1 MFEQISEKFEAIFH
15 RLSGQA
21 RISDDN
27 ISDAVREV
35 RRALLEGDVNY
46 KVARQFTDEVQK
58 KAVGRGVV
66 KSLNPGQVFV
76 KIVYD
81 ELVQLLGGTT
91 SELELTQ
98 DIPNVIMIAGLQG
111 SGKTTFAAKLAN
123 HLRAKG
129 RYPLLVACDV
139 HRPAAIDQLETLGRQ
154 INIPV
159 YLERGESAVEIAKR
173 SIDYARKNARDIAI
187 IDTAGRLHVDEEM
200 MREAEGVKSAVNP
213 HQILFVVDSMTGQD
227 AVNTAQEFNRRLN
240 FNGVVLTKLDGDAR
254 GGAALSVRS
263 VVQKPIKFVSLG
275 EKLDQLEVFH
285 PDRMASRILGMGDVV
300 TLVEKVQQQVDETKA
315 AKLEQ
320 RLRKNEFT
328 LEDFRDQLREI
339 KKMGPLKD
347 VLSMIPGVSSAVRN
361 ATVDEKALVRI
372 ESVINSMTIAER
384 EKPHIIDGR
393 RRKRIAA
400 GSGTTVQDINRLLK
414 QFSEMQRM
422 FKTLSK
428 GKFGKAALANAAY
441 GIPHAKTKF
450 K

>member
-1 MFEQISEKFEAIFH
+1 MFEQISEKFEGIFR
-15 RLSGQA
+15 RLGGQA
-21 RISDDN
+21 RISDEN

-46 KVARQFTDEVQK
+46 KVARQFTEEVQK
-58 KAVGRGVV
+58 KAVGKEVI

-81 ELVQLLGGTT
+81 EMVGLLGGAT

-98 DIPNVIMIAGLQG
+98 EIPNVIMIAGLQG

-139 HRPAAIDQLETLGRQ
+139 HRPAAVDQLETLGQQ
-154 INIPV
+154 ISIPV
-159 YLERGESAVEIAKR
+159 YVERGEGAAEIASR
-173 SIDYARKNARDIAI
+173 SLDFARKNARDIAI
-187 IDTAGRLHVDEEM
+187 IDTAGRLHIDEEM
-200 MREAEGVKSAVNP
+200 MREAEAVKSAVNP

-227 AVNTAQEFNRRLN
+227 AVNTAQEFNKRLN
-240 FNGVVLTKLDGDAR
+240 FSGVVLTKLDGDAR

-300 TLVEKVQQQVDETKA
+300 TLVEKVQEQVDEKKA
-315 AKLEQ
+315 DKLEQ
-320 RLRKNEFT
+320 RLRRNEFT
-328 LEDFRDQLREI
+328 LEDFRDQLRQI

-347 VLSMIPGVSSAVRN
+347 VLSMIPGISGAVRN
-361 ATVDEKALVRI
+361 AVIDDKALVRI
-372 ESVINSMTIAER
+372 EAMISSMTVTER
-384 EKPHIIDGR
+384 EKPAIIDGR

-400 GSGTTVQDINRLLK
+400 GSGTTVQEINRLLK

-428 GKFGKAALANAAY
+428 GKFGKAALANMRF
-441 GIPHAKTKF
+441 PL
-450 K
+450 

>member
-1 MFEQISEKFEAIFH
+1 MFEQISEKFEGIFH

-21 RISDDN
+21 RISDEN
-27 ISDAVREV
+27 IADAVREV

-46 KVARQFTDEVQK
+46 KVARQFTDDVQK
-58 KAVGRGVV
+58 KAIGKDVV

-81 ELVQLLGGTT
+81 EMVQLLGGST
-91 SELELTQ
+91 SELEITQ

-123 HLRAKG
+123 YLKTKG

-139 HRPAAIDQLETLGRQ
+139 HRPAAIDQLETLGQQ

-159 YLERGESAVEIAKR
+159 FLDRGAAAADIASR

-187 IDTAGRLHVDEEM
+187 VDTAGRLHIDEEM
-200 MREAEGVKSAVNP
+200 MREAEDVKAAVNP
-213 HQILFVVDSMTGQD
+213 HQILFVVDAMTGQD
-227 AVNTAQEFNRRLN
+227 AVNTAQEFNRRLD
-240 FNGVVLTKLDGDAR
+240 FGGVVLTKLDGDAR
-254 GGAALSVRS
+254 GGAALSVRT

-285 PDRMASRILGMGDVV
+285 PERMASRILGMGDVV
-300 TLVEKVQQQVDETKA
+300 TLVEKVQEQVDEKKA
-315 AKLEQ
+315 EKLEQ
-320 RLRKNEFT
+320 RLRRNEFT
-328 LEDFRDQLREI
+328 LEDFRDQLRQI

-347 VLSMIPGVSSAVRN
+347 VLSMIPGVAGAVRN
-361 ATVDEKALVRI
+361 AVIDDKALVRVEAI
-372 ESVINSMTIAER
+372 ISSMTVSER
-384 EKPHIIDGR
+384 EKPQIIDGR

-400 GSGTTVQDINRLLK
+400 GSGTTVQEINRLLK

-428 GKFGKAALANAAY
+428 GKFGKAALANMRF
-441 GIPHAKTKF
+441 PL
-450 K
+450 

>member
-1 MFEQISEKFEAIFH
+1 MFEQISEKFEGIFR

-21 RISDDN
+21 RITDEN

-46 KVARQFTDEVQK
+46 KVARQFTEDVQK
-58 KAVGRGVV
+58 VAVGKDVA

-81 ELVQLLGGTT
+81 EMVKVLGGAT

-98 DIPNVIMIAGLQG
+98 EIPNVVMIAGLQG

-123 HLRAKG
+123 HLRSKG

-139 HRPAAIDQLETLGRQ
+139 HRPAAIDQLETLGQ
-154 INIPV
+154 QLGIPV
-159 YLERGESAVEIAKR
+159 YSERGASAVDIASK

-200 MREAEGVKSAVNP
+200 MREAEGVKDAVKP
-213 HQILFVVDSMTGQD
+213 HRILFVVDSMTGQD

-240 FNGVVLTKLDGDAR
+240 FDGVVLTKLDGDAR
-254 GGAALSVRS
+254 GGAAMSIRS

-300 TLVEKVQQQVDETKA
+300 TLVEKVQEQVDEKNA
-315 AKLEQ
+315 ARLEQ
-320 RLRKNEFT
+320 RLKKNEFT
-328 LEDFRDQLREI
+328 LEDFRDQLRQI

-347 VLSMIPGVSSAVRN
+347 VLSMIPGVSGAIRN
-361 ATVDEKALVRI
+361 ATIDEKALVRI
-372 ESVINSMTIAER
+372 EAMINSMTISER

-428 GKFGKAALANAAY
+428 GKFGRAALANMRF
-441 GIPHAKTKF
+441 PL
-450 K
+450 

>member
-1 MFEQISEKFEAIFH
+1 MFEQISEKFESIFR

-21 RISDDN
+21 RISEEN

-58 KAVGRGVV
+58 KAIGKDVV
-66 KSLNPGQVFV
+66 KSLNPGQVFI

-91 SELELTQ
+91 SELKLTD
-98 DIPNVIMIAGLQG
+98 DIPNVIMVAGLQG

-123 HLRAKG
+123 HLKNKG

-139 HRPAAIDQLETLGRQ
+139 HRPAAVDQLETLGRQ
-154 INIPV
+154 IDVPV
-159 YLERGESAVEIAKR
+159 YLDRGNSAVEIAKD

-200 MREAEGVKSAVNP
+200 MREAEEIRTSVNP

-227 AVNTAQEFNRRLN
+227 AVNTALEFNRRLD

-254 GGAALSVRS
+254 GGAALSIRS
-263 VVQKPIKFVSLG
+263 VVQKPIKFVSIG

-300 TLVEKVQQQVDETKA
+300 TLVEKVQAQVDERKVER
-315 AKLEQ
+315 LEQ
-320 RLRKNEFT
+320 RLRKNEFD
-328 LEDFRDQLREI
+328 LEDFLDQLRQI

-347 VLSMIPGVSSAVRN
+347 MLSMIPGISNAVRN
-361 ATVDEKALVRI
+361 AEIDEKALVRI
-372 ESVINSMTIAER
+372 EAMINSMTTEER
-384 EKPHIIDGR
+384 RKPHIIDGR

-400 GSGTTVQDINRLLK
+400 GSGTSVQDINRLLK
-414 QFSEMQRM
+414 QFAEMQKM
-422 FKTLSK
+422 FKTFSK
-428 GKFGKAALANAAY
+428 GRFGRAALANMR
-441 GIPHAKTKF
+441 F
-450 K
+450 R

>member
-1 MFEQISEKFEAIFH
+1 MFEQISEKFEGIFH

-21 RISDDN
+21 RISDEN

-46 KVARQFTDEVQK
+46 KVARQFTEEVQK
-58 KAVGRGVV
+58 KAIGKEVV

-81 ELVQLLGGTT
+81 ELVQLLGSST
-91 SELELTQ
+91 SELELTE

-123 HLRAKG
+123 HLKAKG
-129 RYPLLVACDV
+129 RYPLLVACDI
-139 HRPAAIDQLETLGRQ
+139 HRPAAIDQLEMLGQQ
-154 INIPV
+154 ISIPV
-159 YLERGESAVEIAKR
+159 YLDRNASAAEIASR
-173 SIDYARKNARDIAI
+173 SVDYARKNARDIAI
-187 IDTAGRLHVDEEM
+187 IDTAGRLHIDEEM
-200 MREAEGVKSAVNP
+200 MREAEAVKSAVRP

-263 VVQKPIKFVSLG
+263 VVEKPIKFVSLG

-300 TLVEKVQQQVDETKA
+300 SFVEKVQEQVDEKKA
-315 AKLEQ
+315 EKLEQ
-320 RLRKNEFT
+320 RLRRNELT
-328 LEDFRDQLREI
+328 LEDFRDQLKQI

-347 VLSMIPGVSSAVRN
+347 VLSMIPGMSGAVRN
-361 ATVDEKALVRI
+361 ASVDDKALVRI
-372 ESVINSMTIAER
+372 EAMISSMTISER
-384 EKPHIIDGR
+384 ERPNIIDGR

-400 GSGTTVQDINRLLK
+400 GSGTTVQEINRLLK

-428 GKFGKAALANAAY
+428 GKFGKASLANMRF
-441 GIPHAKTKF
+441 PL
-450 K
+450 

>member
-1 MFEQISEKFEAIFH
+1 MFEQISEKFESIFH

-21 RISDDN
+21 RISEQN
-27 ISDAVREV
+27 VSDAVREV
-35 RRALLEGDVNY
+35 RRALLEADVNY
-46 KVARQFTDEVQK
+46 KVARQFTEEVQK
-58 KAVGRGVV
+58 NAIGKNVV

-81 ELVQLLGGTT
+81 ELVQTLGGTS

-111 SGKTTFAAKLAN
+111 SGKTTFAAKLAD
-123 HLRAKG
+123 HLKTKG
-129 RYPLLVACDV
+129 HYPLLVACDV
-139 HRPAAIDQLETLGRQ
+139 HRPAAIDQLETLGKQ
-154 INIPV
+154 ISVPV
-159 YLERGESAVEIAKR
+159 YLERGSSAVDIAAK
-173 SIDYARKNARDIAI
+173 SIAYARMNARNIAI

-200 MREAEGVKSAVNP
+200 MREAEAVRSAVNP

-227 AVNTAQEFNRRLN
+227 AVNTALEFNRRLN
-240 FNGVVLTKLDGDAR
+240 FSGVVLTKLDGDAR

-300 TLVEKVQQQVDETKA
+300 TLVEKVQQQVDDKKA
-315 AKLEQ
+315 EKLEQ
-320 RLRKNEFT
+320 RLRRNEFN

-347 VLSMIPGVSSAVRN
+347 VLSMIPGVSSAIRN
-361 ATVDEKALVRI
+361 TTVDEKALVRI
-372 ESVINSMTIAER
+372 EAIISSMTLEER
-384 EKPHIIDGR
+384 DKPHIIDGR
-393 RRKRIAA
+393 RRRRIAA
-400 GSGTTVQDINRLLK
+400 GSGTTVQDINKLLK

-422 FKTLSK
+422 FKTLSR
-428 GKFGKAALANAAY
+428 GKRHSVGR
-441 GIPHAKTKF
+441 
-450 K
+450 

>member
-1 MFEQISEKFEAIFH
+1 MFEQISEKFEGIFR

-21 RISDDN
+21 RITDEN

-46 KVARQFTDEVQK
+46 KVARQFTEDVQK
-58 KAVGRGVV
+58 VAVGRDVA

-81 ELVQLLGGTT
+81 EMVKVLGGAT

-98 DIPNVIMIAGLQG
+98 EIPNVVMIAGLQG

-123 HLRAKG
+123 HLRSKG

-139 HRPAAIDQLETLGRQ
+139 HRPAAIDQLETLGQ
-154 INIPV
+154 QLGIPV
-159 YLERGESAVEIAKR
+159 YSERGASAVDIASK

-200 MREAEGVKSAVNP
+200 MREAEGVKDAVKP
-213 HQILFVVDSMTGQD
+213 HRILFVVDSMTGQD

-240 FNGVVLTKLDGDAR
+240 FDGVVLTKLDGDAR
-254 GGAALSVRS
+254 GGAAMSIRS

-300 TLVEKVQQQVDETKA
+300 TLVEKVQEQVDEKNA
-315 AKLEQ
+315 ARLEQ
-320 RLRKNEFT
+320 RLKKNEFT
-328 LEDFRDQLREI
+328 LEDFRDQLRQI

-347 VLSMIPGVSSAVRN
+347 VLSMIPGVSGAIRN
-361 ATVDEKALVRI
+361 ATIDEKALVRI
-372 ESVINSMTIAER
+372 EAMINSMTISER

-428 GKFGKAALANAAY
+428 GKFGRAALANMRF
-441 GIPHAKTKF
+441 PL
-450 K
+450 

>member
-1 MFEQISEKFEAIFH
+1 MFEQISEKFESIFH

-21 RISDDN
+21 RISEEN
-27 ISDAVREV
+27 VSDAVRDV

-46 KVARQFTDEVQK
+46 KVARQFTEEVQK
-58 KAVGRGVV
+58 KAIGKDVV
-66 KSLNPGQVFV
+66 KSLNPGQVFI

-81 ELVQLLGGTT
+81 ELAQLLGGTT
-91 SELELTQ
+91 SELELTN

-111 SGKTTFAAKLAN
+111 SGKTTFAAKLAV
-123 HLRAKG
+123 HLKSKG

-139 HRPAAIDQLETLGRQ
+139 HRPAAIDQLETLGQQ
-154 INIPV
+154 ISMPV
-159 YLERGESAVEIAKR
+159 YLNRGASAVEIAKN
-173 SIDYARKNARDIAI
+173 SIDYARKNARDVAI

-200 MREAEGVKSAVNP
+200 MREAESIRSAVNP

-227 AVNTAQEFNRRLN
+227 AVNTAADFNRRLN
-240 FNGVVLTKLDGDAR
+240 FSGVVLTKLDGDAR
-254 GGAALSVRS
+254 GGAAMSIRS

-300 TLVEKVQQQVDETKA
+300 TLVEKVQEQVDDKKA

-320 RLRKNEFT
+320 RLRKNEFD
-328 LEDFRDQLREI
+328 LEDFRDQLRQI

-347 VLSMIPGVSSAVRN
+347 VLSMMPGISGAMRN
-361 ATVDEKALVRI
+361 ATIDEKAFVRI
-372 ESVINSMTIAER
+372 EAMINSMTVEER
-384 EKPHIIDGR
+384 SKPHIIDGR

-400 GSGTTVQDINRLLK
+400 GSGTTVQDINKLLK
-414 QFSEMQRM
+414 QFAEMQRM

-428 GKFGKAALANAAY
+428 GRFGKAALANMRFPA
-441 GIPHAKTKF
+441 
-450 K
+450 

>member
-1 MFEQISEKFEAIFH
+1 MFEQISEKFDGIFR

-21 RISDDN
+21 RISDQN

-46 KVARQFTDEVQK
+46 AVARNFTDEVQK
-58 KAVGRGVV
+58 KAIGKDVV

-81 ELVQLLGGTT
+81 ELVQILGGTEAQDFM
-91 SELELTQ
+91 SLLTEQ
-98 DIPNVIMIAGLQG
+98 IPNVIMIAGLQG

-123 HLRAKG
+123 YLKSKG

-139 HRPAAIDQLETLGRQ
+139 HRPAAIDQLETLGSQ
-154 INIPV
+154 ISVPV
-159 YLERGESAVEIAKR
+159 YVDRSASAVDIADG
-173 SIDYARKNARDIAI
+173 SIDYAKKNARDIAI

-200 MREAEGVKSAVNP
+200 MREAEGVRDAVNP
-213 HQILFVVDSMTGQD
+213 HQILFVVDAMTGQD

-240 FNGVVLTKLDGDAR
+240 FHGVVLTKLDGDAR
-254 GGAALSVRS
+254 GGAAMSVRS
-263 VVQKPIKFVSLG
+263 VVQKPIRFVSLG

-300 TLVEKVQQQVDETKA
+300 TLVEKVQENVDDQKA

-320 RLRKNEFT
+320 RMRKNEFN
-328 LEDFRDQLREI
+328 LEDFRDQLMQI
-339 KKMGPLKD
+339 KKMGSLKD
-347 VLSMIPGVSSAVRN
+347 ILSMIPGVSGAVRN
-361 ATVDEKALVRI
+361 APVDEKALVRI
-372 ESVINSMTIAER
+372 EAMINSMTYEER
-384 EKPHIIDGR
+384 NKPHIIDGR
-393 RRKRIAA
+393 RRKRIAS
-400 GSGTTVQDINRLLK
+400 GSGTTVQDINKLLK

-428 GKFGKAALANAAY
+428 GRFGKSALANMRF
-441 GIPHAKTKF
+441 PV
-450 K
+450 

>member
-1 MFEQISEKFEAIFH
+1 MFEQISEKFEGIFR

-21 RISDDN
+21 RISDEN
-27 ISDAVREV
+27 ISDAVGEV

-46 KVARQFTDEVQK
+46 RVARQFTEEIRK
-58 KAVGRGVV
+58 KAIGKDVA

-81 ELVQLLGGTT
+81 ELQGLLGGQT

-98 DIPNVIMIAGLQG
+98 AIPNVIMIAGLQG
-111 SGKTTFAAKLAN
+111 SGKTTFTAKLAN
-123 HLRAKG
+123 HLKSKG
-129 RYPLLVACDV
+129 HYPLLVACDV

-154 INIPV
+154 IEIPV
-159 YLERGESAVEIAKR
+159 YSERGVAAVDIAKR
-173 SIDYARKNARDIAI
+173 SIDHAKKNARDIAI

-200 MREAEGVKSAVNP
+200 MREAEEVRSAVNP
-213 HQILFVVDSMTGQD
+213 HEILFVVDSMTGQD
-227 AVNTAQEFNRRLN
+227 AVNTAQEFNKRLN
-240 FNGVVLTKLDGDAR
+240 FSGVVLTKLDGDAR
-254 GGAALSVRS
+254 GGAALSIRS

-300 TLVEKVQQQVDETKA
+300 TLVEKVQQQVDEKKA
-315 AKLEQ
+315 EKLER
-320 RLRKNEFT
+320 RLRRNEFT

-347 VLSMIPGVSSAVRN
+347 VLSMIPGVSGAVRN
-361 ATVDEKALVRI
+361 ASIDDKALTRI
-372 ESVINSMTIAER
+372 EAMINSMTISER
-384 EKPHIIDGR
+384 EKPQIIDGR

-400 GSGTTVQDINRLLK
+400 GSGTTVQEINRLLK

-422 FKTLSK
+422 FKSMSK
-428 GKFGKAALANAAY
+428 NKRRLNAR
-441 GIPHAKTKF
+441 
-450 K
+450 

>member
-21 RISDDN
+21 RISEEN
-27 ISDAVREV
+27 VSDAVREV

-46 KVARQFTDEVQK
+46 KVARQFTEEVQK
-58 KAVGRGVV
+58 KAIGKDVV

-81 ELVQLLGGTT
+81 ELVQLLGGTM
-91 SELELTQ
+91 SELDLTQ

-123 HLRAKG
+123 HLKAKG
-129 RYPLLVACDV
+129 HYPLLVACDV
-139 HRPAAIDQLETLGRQ
+139 HRPAAIDQLETLGLQ
-154 INIPV
+154 IGIPV
-159 YLERGESAVEIAKR
+159 YLERGSSAVDIAR
-173 SIDYARKNARDIAI
+173 NAIGYARKNARDTAI

-200 MREAEGVKSAVNP
+200 MREAEGVRSAVDP

-227 AVNTAQEFNRRLN
+227 AVNTALEFSRRLN
-240 FNGVVLTKLDGDAR
+240 FSGVVLTKLDGDAR
-254 GGAALSVRS
+254 GGAALSIRS
-263 VVQKPIKFVSLG
+263 VVQRPIKFVSLG
-275 EKLDQLEVFH
+275 ENLDQLEVFH

-300 TLVEKVQQQVDETKA
+300 TLVEKVQQQVDDKKA
-315 AKLEQ
+315 ERLEH
-320 RLRKNEFT
+320 RLRRNEFN

-361 ATVDEKALVRI
+361 TTVDERALVRI
-372 ESVINSMTIAER
+372 EAIINSMTLEER
-384 EKPHIIDGR
+384 DKPLIIDGR

-400 GSGTTVQDINRLLK
+400 GSGTTVQDINKLLK

-428 GKFGKAALANAAY
+428 GKRRS
-441 GIPHAKTKF
+441 IVR
-450 K
+450 

>member
-1 MFEQISEKFEAIFH
+1 MFEQISEKFEGIFH

-21 RISDDN
+21 RISEEN
-27 ISDAVREV
+27 VSDAVKEV

-46 KVARQFTDEVQK
+46 KVARQFTEEVQK
-58 KAVGRGVV
+58 KAIGKGVV

-91 SELELTQ
+91 SELELSQ
-98 DIPNVIMIAGLQG
+98 DIPSVIMIAGLQG

-123 HLRAKG
+123 HLKSKG

-139 HRPAAIDQLETLGRQ
+139 HRPAAIDQLETLGQQ
-154 INIPV
+154 IGVPV
-159 YLERGESAVEIAKR
+159 FLERGASAVDIASK
-173 SIDYARKNARDIAI
+173 SIEYARKNARDIAI

-200 MREAEGVKSAVNP
+200 MAEAESVRSAVKP

-227 AVNTAQEFNRRLN
+227 AVNTAQEFNKRLD

-254 GGAALSVRS
+254 GGAALSIRS

-275 EKLDQLEVFH
+275 EKLDQLEIFH

-300 TLVEKVQQQVDETKA
+300 TLVEKVQEQVDEKKA
-315 AKLEQ
+315 ERLEQ
-320 RLRKNEFT
+320 KLRRNEFT
-328 LEDFRDQLREI
+328 LEDFRDQLKQI
-339 KKMGPLKD
+339 KKMGPLQD
-347 VLSMIPGVSSAVRN
+347 VLSMIPGVSSAMRN
-361 ATVDEKALVRI
+361 ATIDDNALVRI
-372 ESVINSMTIAER
+372 EAIINSMTISER
-384 EKPHIIDGR
+384 DKPHIIDGR

-400 GSGTTVQDINRLLK
+400 GSGTSVQEINRLLK
-414 QFSEMQRM
+414 QFAEMQKM

-428 GKFGKAALANAAY
+428 GKLGRAAALANMR
-441 GIPHAKTKF
+441 F
-450 K
+450 R

>member
-1 MFEQISEKFEAIFH
+1 MFEQISDKFDGIFR

-21 RISDDN
+21 RISDQN
-27 ISDAVREV
+27 VSDAVREV

-46 KVARQFTDEVQK
+46 AVARKFTEEVQK
-58 KAVGRGVV
+58 KSIGKDVV
-66 KSLNPGQVFV
+66 KSLNPGQVFI

-81 ELVQLLGGTT
+81 ELVEVLGATT
-91 SELELTQ
+91 SELELTEQ
-98 DIPNVIMIAGLQG
+98 IPNVIIIAGLQG

-123 HLRAKG
+123 YLKSKG

-139 HRPAAIDQLETLGRQ
+139 HRPAAIDQLETLGNQ
-154 INIPV
+154 IGVPV
-159 YLERGESAVEIAKR
+159 YVDRSGSAVDIAK
-173 SIDYARKNARDIAI
+173 SSMDYARKNARDIAI

-200 MREAEGVKSAVNP
+200 MLEAETIRAAVNP
-213 HQILFVVDSMTGQD
+213 NQILFVVDSMTGQD

-240 FNGVVLTKLDGDAR
+240 FHGVVLTKLDGDAR
-254 GGAALSVRS
+254 GGAAMSIRS

-300 TLVEKVQQQVDETKA
+300 TLVEKVQEQVDDRKA

-320 RLRKNEFT
+320 RLRRNEFN
-328 LEDFRDQLREI
+328 LEDFKDQLVQI

-347 VLSMIPGVSSAVRN
+347 VLSMIPGVSGAVRN
-361 ATVDEKALVRI
+361 AVVDDKALVRI
-372 ESVINSMTIAER
+372 EAMINSMTIQER
-384 EKPHIIDGR
+384 NRPQIIDGR

-428 GKFGKAALANAAY
+428 GRFNKAAFANAAMRY
-441 GIPHAKTKF
+441 PEH
-450 K
+450 

>member
-1 MFEQISEKFEAIFH
+1 MFEQISDKFEAIFR

-21 RISDDN
+21 RISDEN

-46 KVARQFTDEVQK
+46 KVARQFTEEVQK
-58 KAVGRGVV
+58 KAVGKDVV
-66 KSLNPGQVFV
+66 KSLNPGQVFI
-76 KIVYD
+76 KIVHD

-91 SELELTQ
+91 SELELTE

-123 HLRAKG
+123 HLKSKG

-139 HRPAAIDQLETLGRQ
+139 HRPAAIDQLETLGQQ
-154 INIPV
+154 IGIPV
-159 YLERGESAVEIAKR
+159 YLERGASAIDIAKR
-173 SIDYARKNARDIAI
+173 SIDYARKNARDIVI
-187 IDTAGRLHVDEEM
+187 VDTAGRLHVDEEM
-200 MREAEGVKSAVNP
+200 MQEAESVRTAINP
-213 HQILFVVDSMTGQD
+213 HQVLFVVDSMTGQD

-240 FNGVVLTKLDGDAR
+240 FDGVVLTKLDGDAR

-285 PDRMASRILGMGDVV
+285 PDRMSSRILGMGDVV
-300 TLVEKVQQQVDETKA
+300 TLVEKVQQQVDDKQA

-320 RLRKNEFT
+320 RLRRNEFN

-339 KKMGPLKD
+339 KKMGSIKD

-372 ESVINSMTIAER
+372 EAMINSMTAEER
-384 EKPHIIDGR
+384 NKPQVIDGR
-393 RRKRIAA
+393 RRKRIAS

-428 GKFGKAALANAAY
+428 GRFGKAALSSAAF
-441 GIPHAKTKF
+441 GIPRAK
-450 K
+450 

>member
-1 MFEQISEKFEAIFH
+1 MFEQVSEKFEGIF
-15 RLSGQA
+15 RRISGQA
-21 RISDDN
+21 RISDQN

-46 KVARQFTDEVQK
+46 AVARKFTDEVQK
-58 KAVGRGVV
+58 KSIGKDVV
-66 KSLNPGQVFV
+66 KSLNPGQVFT

-81 ELVQLLGGTT
+81 ELVELLGATT
-91 SELELTQ
+91 SELELTDQ
-98 DIPNVIMIAGLQG
+98 IPNVIMIAGLQG
-111 SGKTTFAAKLAN
+111 SGKTTFAAKLASY
-123 HLRAKG
+123 LKSKG

-139 HRPAAIDQLETLGRQ
+139 HRPAAIDQLETLGNQ

-159 YLERGESAVEIAKR
+159 FLDRSASAVDIAKK

-200 MREAEGVKSAVNP
+200 MQEAEGVRSAVNP
-213 HQILFVVDSMTGQD
+213 NQILFVVDSMTGQD

-240 FNGVVLTKLDGDAR
+240 FHGVVLTKLDGDAR
-254 GGAALSVRS
+254 GGSAMSVRS

-300 TLVEKVQQQVDETKA
+300 SLVEKVQEQVDDKQA

-320 RLRKNEFT
+320 RMRRNEFN
-328 LEDFRDQLREI
+328 LEDFRDQLMQI
-339 KKMGPLKD
+339 KKMGSLKD
-347 VLSMIPGVSSAVRN
+347 VLSMIPGVSGAVRN

-372 ESVINSMTIAER
+372 EAMINSMTKE
-384 EKPHIIDGR
+384 EKNKPQIIDGR
-393 RRKRIAA
+393 RRKRIAS
-400 GSGTTVQDINRLLK
+400 GSGTTVQDINKLLK
-414 QFSEMQRM
+414 QFAEMQKM

-428 GKFGKAALANAAY
+428 GRFGKAALANMRFP
-441 GIPHAKTKF
+441 I
-450 K
+450 

>member
-1 MFEQISEKFEAIFH
+1 MFEQISEKFEGIFH

-21 RISDDN
+21 RISDEN

-46 KVARQFTDEVQK
+46 KVARAFTEEIQK
-58 KAVGRGVV
+58 KAVGKEVA

-81 ELVQLLGGTT
+81 ELVQLLGAST
-91 SELELTQ
+91 SELALTE

-123 HLRAKG
+123 YLKSKG

-139 HRPAAIDQLETLGRQ
+139 HRPAAIDQLETLGQQ
-154 INIPV
+154 ISIPV
-159 YLERGESAVEIAKR
+159 YLERGAAAVDIASR

-187 IDTAGRLHVDEEM
+187 VDTAGRLHIDEEM
-200 MREAEGVKSAVNP
+200 MREAEGVRAAVKP

-227 AVNTAQEFNRRLN
+227 AVNTAQEFNRRLD

-254 GGAALSVRS
+254 GGAAMSVRS
-263 VVQKPIKFVSLG
+263 VVQKPIMFVSLG

-300 TLVEKVQQQVDETKA
+300 TLVEKVQEQVDEKKA

-320 RLRKNEFT
+320 RLRKNEFS
-328 LEDFRDQLREI
+328 LEDFRDQLKQI

-347 VLSMIPGVSSAVRN
+347 VLSMIPGVSGAVRN
-361 ATVDEKALVRI
+361 ATIDDNALVRI
-372 ESVINSMTIAER
+372 EAMINSMTISER
-384 EKPHIIDGR
+384 EKPNIIDGR

-400 GSGTTVQDINRLLK
+400 GSGTSVQEINRLLK

-428 GKFGKAALANAAY
+428 GKFGKAALANMRF
-441 GIPHAKTKF
+441 PL
-450 K
+450 

>member
-1 MFEQISEKFEAIFH
+1 MFEQISEKFESIFH

-21 RISDDN
+21 RISDEN
-27 ISDAVREV
+27 VADAVREV

-46 KVARQFTDEVQK
+46 KVARQFTEEVQK
-58 KAVGRGVV
+58 KAIGKDVV

-81 ELVQLLGGTT
+81 EMVQLLGGTT

-123 HLRAKG
+123 HLKAKG

-139 HRPAAIDQLETLGRQ
+139 HRPAAIDQLELLGQQ
-154 INIPV
+154 IGIPV
-159 YLERGESAVEIAKR
+159 YSERGESAMNIANR

-200 MREAEGVKSAVNP
+200 MQEAEDVRSAVNP

-227 AVNTAQEFNRRLN
+227 AVNTAQEFNKRLN
-240 FNGVVLTKLDGDAR
+240 FHGVVLTKLDGDAR

-263 VVQKPIKFVSLG
+263 VVQKPIKFVSIG

-300 TLVEKVQQQVDETKA
+300 TLVEKVQQQVDEKQA
-315 AKLEQ
+315 EKLEK
-320 RLRKNEFT
+320 RLRRNEFT
-328 LEDFRDQLREI
+328 LEDFMDQLKEI
-339 KKMGPLKD
+339 KKMGSLKD
-347 VLSMIPGVSSAVRN
+347 VLSMIPGVSGAVRN
-361 ATVDEKALVRI
+361 ATIDDKALVRI
-372 ESVINSMTIAER
+372 EAIINSMTISER

-400 GSGTTVQDINRLLK
+400 GSGTTVQEINRLLK

-428 GKFGKAALANAAY
+428 GKFGRAALA
-441 GIPHAKTKF
+441 GMRF
-450 K
+450 Q